1 MIHFLERFE
10 EAVKKN
16 WGQYGLSNFKGESF
30 TFGEIATEIEKL
42 HIIFRENG
50 VKKGDKIALCSKNN
64 ARWCIAFFAVTSYD
78 GVAVPI
84 LNDFMPESVQSL
96 TDHSESV
103 LLFTEKSI
111 FSQMDPEKMP
121 LVNGI
126 INVEDTT
133 VLFSRD
139 GKLTKSIENLDSLF
153 EKDHP
158 NGLKIDDVKYNYGS
172 LDDLT
177 LISYTSGTT
186 SSPKGVMLSARS
198 ISSNREFAVD
208 SIPVEPG
215 ETIVSML
222 PLAHTYG
229 MAFELI
235 YPLSSGCHVFLL
247 GKPPTPALL
256 LQALAEVKPYIVIT
270 VPLVLEKIIKGKV
283 IPTIEKPLFKVLL
296 AIPGI
301 KNILYSTINK
311 KLMAAFGGNVRK
323 IVAGGAAIAE
333 NAEMVMKKLKLPYTV
348 GYGMTEC
355 GPLIGYRDPS
365 TFKARSCGETVH
377 RMEVRIDS
385 KDPQNI
391 VGEIQARGDNVMLG
405 YYKNPDATSATFT
418 DDGWLKTGDL
428 GVVDN
433 DGNIFIK
440 GRSKSMILSANGQ
453 NIYPEEIEDKLNNLP
468 LVAES
473 IVVDREKKLVALVVP
488 DYEKAAAESIEGDSL
503 VKLMEENRNKLN
515 DMLPI
520 YSRITKFEL
529 REEAFEKTP
538 KRSIKRFMYS

>member
-16 WGQYGLSNFKGESF
+16 WSQYGLSNFKGESF

-50 VKKGDKIALCSKNN
+50 IKKGDKIALCSKNN
-64 ARWCIAFFAVTSYD
+64 ARWCIAFFAVTSYG

-177 LISYTSGTT
+177 MISYTSGTT

-222 PLAHTYG
+222 PLAHMYG
-229 MAFELI
+229 LAFELI
-235 YPLSSGCHVFLL
+235 YPISSGCHVFLL

-323 IVAGGAAIAE
+323 LVAGGAAIAE
-333 NAEMVMKKLKLPYTV
+333 NVEIVMKKLKLPYTV